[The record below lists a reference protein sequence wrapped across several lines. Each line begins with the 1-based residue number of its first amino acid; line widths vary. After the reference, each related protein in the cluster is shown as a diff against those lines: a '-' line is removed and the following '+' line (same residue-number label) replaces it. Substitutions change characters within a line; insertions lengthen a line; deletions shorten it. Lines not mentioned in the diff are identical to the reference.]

1 MFEKITPEQAGISS
15 ANVADYISVLERRG
29 LATHSVL
36 MMKGTDI
43 FAEYYWAPFHRDFC
57 HRMYSETKSYVAIAI
72 GLLEE
77 DGLVDLDKPIADYF
91 ADTPNISAR
100 KRVSAS
106 LTACL
111 AEEWYRDPSYCSQ
124 ASRV

>member
-15 ANVADYISVLERRG
+15 ANVADFISVLERRG

-36 MMKGTDI
+36 MMKGNSI

-72 GLLEE
+72 GLLEQ
-77 DGLVDLDKPIADYF
+77 DGLIDLDKPIVDYF
-91 ADTPNISAR
+91 P
-100 KRVSAS
+100 
-106 LTACL
+106 
-111 AEEWYRDPSYCSQ
+111 
-124 ASRV
+124 